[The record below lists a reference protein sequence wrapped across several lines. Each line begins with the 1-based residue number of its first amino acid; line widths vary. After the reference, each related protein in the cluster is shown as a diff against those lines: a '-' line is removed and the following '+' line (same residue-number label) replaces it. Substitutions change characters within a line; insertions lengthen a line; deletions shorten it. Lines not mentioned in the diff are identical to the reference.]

1 MSQQG
6 EQLVPN
12 SSQTDNQAS
21 PPPSTVDEVVNAIRE
36 FVTKAPETINKA
48 VERAM
53 NVKDTTV
60 VLRLGDK
67 ESEALDTLVSAG
79 IFKSRM
85 EAAHFLIVEGIKSQA
100 ELFSRIQSKL
110 DEIER
115 LRNELRET
123 IAPEIPKA

>member
-12 SSQTDNQAS
+12 PPQPSNQT
-21 PPPSTVDEVVNAIRE
+21 STVDEVVNAIRE

-48 VERAM
+48 VERAL

-60 VLRLGDK
+60 VLRLGEN

-85 EAAHFLIVEGIKSQA
+85 DAANFLIAEGIKSQA
-100 ELFSRIQSKL
+100 ELFNRIQSKL

-123 IAPEIPKA
+123 VAPEIPKA

>member
-1 MSQQG
+1 MSSQG

-12 SSQTDNQAS
+12 PPQPNN
-21 PPPSTVDEVVNAIRE
+21 PPSTVDEVVNAIRE

-60 VLRLGDK
+60 VLRLGEK

-85 EAAHFLIVEGIKSQA
+85 DAANFLIAEGIKSQA
-100 ELFSRIQSKL
+100 ALFSRIQGKL

-115 LRNELRET
+115 LRHELRET

>member
-1 MSQQG
+1 MNNQG
-6 EQLVPN
+6 EQLVQNPTPP
-12 SSQTDNQAS
+12 SNQH
-21 PPPSTVDEVVNAIRE
+21 STVDDVVSAIRE

-60 VLRLGDK
+60 LLRLGDQ
-67 ESEALDTLVSAG
+67 ESDALDTLVSAG

-85 EAAHFLIVEGIKSQA
+85 DAANFLIAEGIKSQA
-100 ELFSRIQSKL
+100 PLFGRIQTKL
-110 DEIER
+110 NEIER

-123 IAPEIPKA
+123 VAPDMSKP